1 MRAHLQNFVLS
12 PSVIKQAD
20 KLKIMLHS
28 ISWFTYGSAVIFIAI
43 AYYGYVG
50 LTFYRSDLQA
60 AIYRLT
66 GKKPAVNQYAGGDL
80 QLPDYS
86 VTGSIKPEGI
96 DFVAQEEL
104 YFEPADENES
114 PVIPHPS
121 ASSGNNS
128 TDIHLLGDF
137 SEMISEVKTLI
148 RVINESSESKENFEM
163 LFRLIVQK
171 YPGIA
176 GSVYENQINDYLI
189 NEGADEFPFPLTST
203 ELQSYWLND
212 NDK

>member
-1 MRAHLQNFVLS
+1 
-12 PSVIKQAD
+12 
-20 KLKIMLHS
+20 MLHS
-28 ISWFTYGSAVIFIAI
+28 ISWFNYGSAVIFIAI

-50 LTFYRSDLQA
+50 LTFYRSELQA

-66 GKKPAVNQYAGGDL
+66 GKKPAVNQFAGGDF

-86 VTGSIKPEGI
+86 ITGSIKPEGI

-104 YFEPADENES
+104 SFGPTDENES

-121 ASSGNNS
+121 ATISSNP
-128 TDIHLLGDF
+128 TDTHLLGDF

-171 YPGIA
+171 YA
-176 GSVYENQINDYLI
+176 SLTGSMYENQINDYLI
-189 NEGADEFPFPLTST
+189 NEGADEFPFPLALT
-203 ELQSYWLND
+203 ELQSYWNND

>member
-1 MRAHLQNFVLS
+1 
-12 PSVIKQAD
+12 
-20 KLKIMLHS
+20 MLHS

-50 LTFYRSDLQA
+50 LTFYRSELQA

-66 GKKPAVNQYAGGDL
+66 GKKPAVRQFAGGDF
-80 QLPDYS
+80 QLTDYP
-86 VTGSIKPEGI
+86 VTGTIKPEGI

-104 YFEPADENES
+104 SFGPADENES
-114 PVIPHPS
+114 SVIPHPS
-121 ASSGNNS
+121 ATIGSIS
-128 TDIHLLGDF
+128 TDTHLLGDF

-171 YPGIA
+171 YTSLT
-176 GSVYENQINDYLI
+176 GSVYENQINEYLI
-189 NEGADEFPFPLTST
+189 NEGAAEFPFPLTLT
-203 ELQSYWLND
+203 ELQSYWNND
-212 NDK
+212 NNK